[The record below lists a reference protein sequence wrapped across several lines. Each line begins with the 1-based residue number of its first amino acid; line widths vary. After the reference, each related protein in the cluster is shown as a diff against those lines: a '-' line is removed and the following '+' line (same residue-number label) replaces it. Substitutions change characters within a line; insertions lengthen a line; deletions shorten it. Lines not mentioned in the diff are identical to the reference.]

1 MKCSR
6 CGRAIKTNNYAK
18 IGNYF
23 YGPTCARKMS
33 LTNKQKKVKTMD
45 YHYEESQSGVIHIY
59 CKDKIFCSV
68 HHLHAGGVFQARE
81 RAEIITNMMNGRK
94 KFKKIGE
101 FYRFTELSPHGNP
114 MTCVDVKITEGCP
127 AGTPIFA
134 EDFNDI

>member
-45 YHYEESQSGVIHIY
+45 YETD
-59 CKDKIFCSV
+59 DK
-68 HHLHAGGVFQARE
+68 QARL
-81 RAEIITNMMNGRK
+81 
-94 KFKKIGE
+94 F
-101 FYRFTELSPHGNP
+101 
-114 MTCVDVKITEGCP
+114 
-127 AGTPIFA
+127 
-134 EDFNDI
+134 